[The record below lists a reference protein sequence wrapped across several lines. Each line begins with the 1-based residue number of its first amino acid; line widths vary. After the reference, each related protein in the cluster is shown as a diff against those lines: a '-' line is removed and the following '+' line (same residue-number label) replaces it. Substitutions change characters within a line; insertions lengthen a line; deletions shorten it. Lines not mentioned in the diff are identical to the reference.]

1 MDQKPKG
8 WRSIPSP
15 FSCLLPPL
23 PERIQV
29 LSWGSMQSLA
39 VLSTFLGWG
48 QLGGMTPLLWG
59 LPGDF
64 STGEIS
70 LS

>member
-29 LSWGSMQSLA
+29 LSWGVYAESCGFVHFSGMGT
-39 VLSTFLGWG
+39 V
-48 QLGGMTPLLWG
+48 GGH
-59 LPGDF
+59 D
-64 STGEIS
+64 S
-70 LS
+70 LSVGTTWRV